1 MHVNNYTSANLLAC
15 TQFISDPFPWKRT
28 GLARA
33 GGERQS
39 LRAKQGAQVRVSED
53 QGGKPPRGSR
63 PGGQRP
69 GGSRA
74 RSTKRVLSPQ
84 ERESLVL
91 RTYIVGGIGDRNY
104 PLFNG

>member
-1 MHVNNYTSANLLAC
+1 MGVKGKVSG
-15 TQFISDPFPWKRT
+15 QS
-28 GLARA
+28 RA
-33 GGERQS
+33 TKERV
-39 LRAKQGAQVRVSED
+39 AED